1 MHLIMQKLIN
11 SNNLIID
18 DIKSYDDFLFA
29 IEYSIKYSKYETL
42 VNLLNHFQ
50 DYTNFLRHNRK
61 EISKRYNISY
71 ELFFI
76 QYSFYL
82 KNKEISQ
89 MMLDLFEYDLDINV
103 YTNVY
108 P

>member
-11 SNNLIID
+11 SDNLLID
-18 DIKSYDDFLFA
+18 DIKCYDDFLFA
-29 IEYSIKYSKYETL
+29 IEYCIKYSKYETL

-61 EISKRYNISY
+61 DISKRHNTSY

-76 QYSFYL
+76 EYSFEL

-89 MMLDLFEYDLDINV
+89 IMLDLFEYHLDINV
-103 YTNVY
+103 YTNIY
-108 P
+108 